1 MYSNECSSMG
11 ALPSVLTLEKSAIM
25 IVFCLCTLNRSH
37 LPLFMEDS
45 SIMEIILLLQIL
57 HLIMPR
63 QSLDI
68 KLPT

>member
-25 IVFCLCTLNRSH
+25 IVFCLCTLNRSD